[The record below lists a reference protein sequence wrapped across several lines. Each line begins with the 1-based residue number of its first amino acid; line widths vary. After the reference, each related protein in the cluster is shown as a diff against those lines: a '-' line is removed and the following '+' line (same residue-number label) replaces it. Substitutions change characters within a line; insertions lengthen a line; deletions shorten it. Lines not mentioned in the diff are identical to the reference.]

1 MSNYQEQYYQGPR
14 LTFNDNALTSQDEEM
29 IYFDDESHCYEYNE
43 AMYEQENDM
52 LYYED
57 DMYLEE
63 EPQQQPEAC
72 DDTQSEDQDAL
83 LNLIVGVQQYLADLQ
98 TAGANNR
105 QDSPLLELQYKMYTY
120 LKQRACEMGMDL
132 DEALEQAM

>member
-14 LTFNDNALTSQDEEM
+14 LTFNDNALNTQDQEM
-29 IYFDDESHCYEYNE
+29 IYFDDESNCYEYNE

-57 DMYLEE
+57 DMYYEE
-63 EPQQQPEAC
+63 ESQPEVSS
-72 DDTQSEDQDAL
+72 DSQQDDQDAL
-83 LNLIVGVQQYLADLQ
+83 LKLIVGVQQYLSDLQ
-98 TAGANNR
+98 NAGANNQ

>member
-14 LTFNDNALTSQDEEM
+14 LTFNENALNPQDEEM
-29 IYFDDESHCYEYNE
+29 IFYDDENNCYEYNE
-43 AMYEQENDM
+43 AMYEEDDM
-52 LYYED
+52 LYYEEE
-57 DMYLEE
+57 MYAE
-63 EPQQQPEAC
+63 EPQQPAEVC
-72 DDTQSEDQDAL
+72 DKTQEDQDAL

-98 TAGANNR
+98 NAGANNR
-105 QDSPLLELQYKMYTY
+105 QDSPLLDLQYKMYTY

>member
-14 LTFNDNALTSQDEEM
+14 LTFNDNALNSQDQEM
-29 IYFDDESHCYEYNE
+29 IYFDDESNCYEYNE

-57 DMYLEE
+57 DMYYEE
-63 EPQQQPEAC
+63 EPQPEAS
-72 DDTQSEDQDAL
+72 DDLQQDNQDAL
-83 LNLIVGVQQYLADLQ
+83 LKLIVGVQQYLSDLQ
-98 TAGANNR
+98 NAGANNH

>member
-14 LTFNDNALTSQDEEM
+14 LTFNENALNPQDEEM
-29 IYFDDESHCYEYNE
+29 IFYDDENNCYEYNE
-43 AMYEQENDM
+43 AMYEEDDM
-52 LYYED
+52 LYYEEE
-57 DMYLEE
+57 MYAEE
-63 EPQQQPEAC
+63 HQQPAEVC
-72 DDTQSEDQDAL
+72 DKTQEDQDAL

-98 TAGANNR
+98 NAGANNR
-105 QDSPLLELQYKMYTY
+105 QDSPLLDLQYKMYTY

>member
-14 LTFNDNALTSQDEEM
+14 LTFNDNALNSQDQEM
-29 IYFDDESHCYEYNE
+29 IYFDDESNCYEYNE

-57 DMYLEE
+57 DMYYEE
-63 EPQQQPEAC
+63 EPQPEVSEEPQQ
-72 DDTQSEDQDAL
+72 DDQDAL
-83 LNLIVGVQQYLADLQ
+83 LKLIVGVQQYLSDLQ
-98 TAGANNR
+98 NAGANNH

>member
-14 LTFNDNALTSQDEEM
+14 LTFNEDALNQQDEEM
-29 IYFDDESHCYEYNE
+29 ICFDDENYCYEYNE
-43 AMYEQENDM
+43 ALFEESDM
-52 LYYED
+52 FYYEE
-57 DMYLEE
+57 DMYQHEQQLQ
-63 EPQQQPEAC
+63 PQC
-72 DDTQSEDQDAL
+72 DDTQEDQDAL

-98 TAGANNR
+98 NAGANNC

>member
-14 LTFNDNALTSQDEEM
+14 LTFNDNALNSQDQEM
-29 IYFDDESHCYEYNE
+29 IYFDDESNCYEYNE

-57 DMYLEE
+57 DMYYEE
-63 EPQQQPEAC
+63 EPQPEASG
-72 DDTQSEDQDAL
+72 DSQQEDQDAL
-83 LNLIVGVQQYLADLQ
+83 LKLIVGVQQYLSDLQ
-98 TAGANNR
+98 NAGANNH